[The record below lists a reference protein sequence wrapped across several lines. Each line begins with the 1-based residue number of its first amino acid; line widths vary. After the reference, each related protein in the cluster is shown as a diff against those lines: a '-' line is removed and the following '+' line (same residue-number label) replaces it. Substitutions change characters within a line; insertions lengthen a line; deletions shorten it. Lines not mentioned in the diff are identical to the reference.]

1 MKKQDLK
8 HIAIVGGGPGGLMLG
23 LLLQRQGFSF
33 TIYER
38 GYQNMHSDRGGSLD
52 IHDDSGQLPL
62 KEAGIFEN
70 FRKHARYEGEDTRIV
85 NKDGEILYDEDAEGE
100 GNRPEIDRGKL
111 CDIIMEQI
119 HPENIKY
126 GFKFEKLIQRDNGEV
141 ELVFENG
148 TTVMTNLVIGADGA
162 FSQIRS
168 YLTNAKPEYT
178 GISMIEMNSDE
189 NEHPDLL
196 KFNKNGKLI
205 GLGGDQAI
213 LGQRNGDGRIM
224 AYISFKTKYEKL
236 DEYDSSSEES
246 MQYVASYC
254 CFAPADD
261 PEVILLVM
269 ADEPDKSINY
279 YGGSVAAPYAR
290 NIMEDVLP
298 YLGFYHETSNIV
310 ESNNVT
316 VPMLQNKSI
325 EEAKSILAELGL
337 SCEVVGNGSSIIRQC
352 PATGFSIEKSGI
364 VLLYTDDATEPQ
376 YVEVPDLLGKTAVES
391 EEALREAGLNL
402 VTIGA
407 SAENS
412 GAIVQFQSEQAG
424 SSVEKGTV
432 ITLTMVLDD
441 QAGW

>member
-8 HIAIVGGGPGGLMLG
+8 HIAIVGAGPGGLMLG

-148 TTVMTNLVIGADGA
+148 TTVMTDLVIGADGA

-168 YLTNAKPEYT
+168 HLTNAKPEYT

-236 DEYDSSSEES
+236 DEYRNLSLDTLKERLLAEYSDWDSE
-246 MQYVASYC
+246 
-254 CFAPADD
+254 
-261 PEVILLVM
+261 
-269 ADEPDKSINY
+269 
-279 YGGSVAAPYAR
+279 
-290 NIMEDVLP
+290 
-298 YLGFYHETSNIV
+298 
-310 ESNNVT
+310 
-316 VPMLQNKSI
+316 LQNYIAYSYDDIKFRRIYKLPIGLTWATQPNITIIGDAAHLMSPFAG
-325 EEAKSILAELGL
+325 EGVNMALYDAYLLAESFKNFNNLT
-337 SCEVVGNGSSIIRQC
+337 EVLKVYEQQMFEITKIHAKESQDNLDIFFSENG
-352 PATGFSIEKSGI
+352 AEKM
-364 VLLYTDDATEPQ
+364 T
-376 YVEVPDLLGKTAVES
+376 
-391 EEALREAGLNL
+391 
-402 VTIGA
+402 
-407 SAENS
+407 
-412 GAIVQFQSEQAG
+412 QFFLD
-424 SSVEKGTV
+424 VEK
-432 ITLTMVLDD
+432 
-441 QAGW
+441 

>member
-148 TTVMTNLVIGADGA
+148 TTVRTNLVIGADGA

-236 DEYDSSSEES
+236 DEYRKLSLDALKER
-246 MQYVASYC
+246 
-254 CFAPADD
+254 
-261 PEVILLVM
+261 L
-269 ADEPDKSINY
+269 
-279 YGGSVAAPYAR
+279 
-290 NIMEDVLP
+290 
-298 YLGFYHETSNIV
+298 
-310 ESNNVT
+310 
-316 VPMLQNKSI
+316 
-325 EEAKSILAELGL
+325 LAEYSDWDSELKNYIAYSYDDIKFRRIYKLPIGL
-337 SCEVVGNGSSIIRQC
+337 TWATQPNITIIGDAAHLMSPFAGEGVNMALYDAYLLAESFKNFNNLTEVLKVYEQQMFETTKVHAKESQDNLEIFFSENGAKKMAQ
-352 PATGFSIEKSGI
+352 FF
-364 VLLYTDDATEPQ
+364 LD
-376 YVEVPDLLGKTAVES
+376 VEE
-391 EEALREAGLNL
+391 
-402 VTIGA
+402 
-407 SAENS
+407 
-412 GAIVQFQSEQAG
+412 
-424 SSVEKGTV
+424 
-432 ITLTMVLDD
+432 
-441 QAGW
+441 

>member
-8 HIAIVGGGPGGLMLG
+8 HIAIVGAGPGGLMLG

-62 KEAGIFEN
+62 KVAGIFEN

-141 ELVFENG
+141 KLVFENG

-236 DEYDSSSEES
+236 DEYRNLSLDTLKERLLAEYSDWDSELKN
-246 MQYVASYC
+246 YIAYSYDDIKFRRIYKLPIGLTWATQPNITIIGDAAHLMSP
-254 CFAPADD
+254 FAG
-261 PEVILLVM
+261 EGVNM
-269 ADEPDKSINY
+269 ALYDAY
-279 YGGSVAAPYAR
+279 
-290 NIMEDVLP
+290 
-298 YLGFYHETSNIV
+298 
-310 ESNNVT
+310 
-316 VPMLQNKSI
+316 
-325 EEAKSILAELGL
+325 ILAESFKNFNNLT
-337 SCEVVGNGSSIIRQC
+337 EVLKAYEQQMFEITKIHAKESQDNLEIFFSENG
-352 PATGFSIEKSGI
+352 AEKMAQFF
-364 VLLYTDDATEPQ
+364 LD
-376 YVEVPDLLGKTAVES
+376 VEE
-391 EEALREAGLNL
+391 
-402 VTIGA
+402 
-407 SAENS
+407 
-412 GAIVQFQSEQAG
+412 
-424 SSVEKGTV
+424 
-432 ITLTMVLDD
+432 
-441 QAGW
+441 

>member
-62 KEAGIFEN
+62 KESGIFEN

-236 DEYDSSSEES
+236 DEYRNLSLDALKERLLAEYSDWDSE
-246 MQYVASYC
+246 
-254 CFAPADD
+254 
-261 PEVILLVM
+261 
-269 ADEPDKSINY
+269 
-279 YGGSVAAPYAR
+279 
-290 NIMEDVLP
+290 
-298 YLGFYHETSNIV
+298 
-310 ESNNVT
+310 
-316 VPMLQNKSI
+316 LQNYIAYSYDDIKFRRIYKLPIGLTWATQPNITIIGDAAHLMSPFAG
-325 EEAKSILAELGL
+325 EGVNMALYDAYLLAESFKNFNNLT
-337 SCEVVGNGSSIIRQC
+337 EVLKVYEQQMFETTKVHAKESQDNLEIFFSENG
-352 PATGFSIEKSGI
+352 AEKMAQFF
-364 VLLYTDDATEPQ
+364 LD
-376 YVEVPDLLGKTAVES
+376 VEE
-391 EEALREAGLNL
+391 
-402 VTIGA
+402 
-407 SAENS
+407 
-412 GAIVQFQSEQAG
+412 
-424 SSVEKGTV
+424 
-432 ITLTMVLDD
+432 
-441 QAGW
+441 

>member
-62 KEAGIFEN
+62 KEAGIFED

-85 NKDGEILYDEDAEGE
+85 NKDGEILYDEDADGE

-148 TTVMTNLVIGADGA
+148 TTVMTDLVIGADGA

-189 NEHPDLL
+189 DEHPDLL

-236 DEYDSSSEES
+236 DEYRNLSLDALKERLLAEYSDWDSE
-246 MQYVASYC
+246 
-254 CFAPADD
+254 
-261 PEVILLVM
+261 
-269 ADEPDKSINY
+269 
-279 YGGSVAAPYAR
+279 
-290 NIMEDVLP
+290 
-298 YLGFYHETSNIV
+298 
-310 ESNNVT
+310 
-316 VPMLQNKSI
+316 LQNYIAYSYDDIKFRRIYKLPIGLTWATQPNITIIGDAAHLMSPFAG
-325 EEAKSILAELGL
+325 EGVNMALYDAYILAESFKNFNNLT
-337 SCEVVGNGSSIIRQC
+337 EVLKAYEQQMLEITKVHAKESQDNLEIFFSENG
-352 PATGFSIEKSGI
+352 AEKM
-364 VLLYTDDATEPQ
+364 A
-376 YVEVPDLLGKTAVES
+376 
-391 EEALREAGLNL
+391 
-402 VTIGA
+402 
-407 SAENS
+407 
-412 GAIVQFQSEQAG
+412 QFFLD
-424 SSVEKGTV
+424 VEK
-432 ITLTMVLDD
+432 
-441 QAGW
+441 

>member
-141 ELVFENG
+141 ELVFENS

-236 DEYDSSSEES
+236 DEYRNLSLDALKERLLAEYSDWDSE
-246 MQYVASYC
+246 
-254 CFAPADD
+254 
-261 PEVILLVM
+261 
-269 ADEPDKSINY
+269 
-279 YGGSVAAPYAR
+279 
-290 NIMEDVLP
+290 
-298 YLGFYHETSNIV
+298 
-310 ESNNVT
+310 
-316 VPMLQNKSI
+316 LQNYIAYSYDDIKFRRIYKLPIGLTWATQPNITIIGDAAHLMSPFAG
-325 EEAKSILAELGL
+325 EGVNMALYDAYILAESFKNFNNLT
-337 SCEVVGNGSSIIRQC
+337 EVLKVYEQQMFETTKVHAKESQDNLEIFFSENGAKKMAQ
-352 PATGFSIEKSGI
+352 FF
-364 VLLYTDDATEPQ
+364 LD
-376 YVEVPDLLGKTAVES
+376 VEE
-391 EEALREAGLNL
+391 
-402 VTIGA
+402 
-407 SAENS
+407 
-412 GAIVQFQSEQAG
+412 
-424 SSVEKGTV
+424 
-432 ITLTMVLDD
+432 
-441 QAGW
+441 

>member
-141 ELVFENG
+141 ELVFENS

-236 DEYDSSSEES
+236 DEYRKLSLDALKERLLAEYSDWDSE
-246 MQYVASYC
+246 
-254 CFAPADD
+254 
-261 PEVILLVM
+261 
-269 ADEPDKSINY
+269 
-279 YGGSVAAPYAR
+279 
-290 NIMEDVLP
+290 
-298 YLGFYHETSNIV
+298 
-310 ESNNVT
+310 
-316 VPMLQNKSI
+316 LQNYIAYSYDDIKFRRIYKLPIGLTWATQPNITIIGDAAHLMSPFAG
-325 EEAKSILAELGL
+325 EGVNMALYDAYILAESFKNFNNLT
-337 SCEVVGNGSSIIRQC
+337 EVLKVYEQQMFETTKVHAKESQDNLEIFFSENGAKKMAQ
-352 PATGFSIEKSGI
+352 FF
-364 VLLYTDDATEPQ
+364 LD
-376 YVEVPDLLGKTAVES
+376 VEE
-391 EEALREAGLNL
+391 
-402 VTIGA
+402 
-407 SAENS
+407 
-412 GAIVQFQSEQAG
+412 
-424 SSVEKGTV
+424 
-432 ITLTMVLDD
+432 
-441 QAGW
+441 

>member
-8 HIAIVGGGPGGLMLG
+8 HIAIVGAGPGGLMLG

-148 TTVMTNLVIGADGA
+148 TTVRTNLVIGADGA

-236 DEYDSSSEES
+236 DEY
-246 MQYVASYC
+246 
-254 CFAPADD
+254 
-261 PEVILLVM
+261 
-269 ADEPDKSINY
+269 
-279 YGGSVAAPYAR
+279 R
-290 NIMEDVLP
+290 NLSLDALKERL
-298 YLGFYHETSNIV
+298 
-310 ESNNVT
+310 
-316 VPMLQNKSI
+316 
-325 EEAKSILAELGL
+325 LAEYSDWDSELKNYIAYSYDDIKFRRIYKLPIGL
-337 SCEVVGNGSSIIRQC
+337 TWATQPNITIIGDAAHLMSPFAGEGVNMALYDAYLLAESFKNFNNLTEVLKVYEQQMFETTKVHAKESQDNLEIFFSENG
-352 PATGFSIEKSGI
+352 AEKMAQFF
-364 VLLYTDDATEPQ
+364 LD
-376 YVEVPDLLGKTAVES
+376 VEE
-391 EEALREAGLNL
+391 
-402 VTIGA
+402 
-407 SAENS
+407 
-412 GAIVQFQSEQAG
+412 
-424 SSVEKGTV
+424 
-432 ITLTMVLDD
+432 
-441 QAGW
+441 

>member
-8 HIAIVGGGPGGLMLG
+8 HIAIVGAGPGGLMLG

-62 KEAGIFEN
+62 KVAGIFEN

-141 ELVFENG
+141 KLVFENG

-236 DEYDSSSEES
+236 DEYRKLSLDALKER
-246 MQYVASYC
+246 
-254 CFAPADD
+254 
-261 PEVILLVM
+261 L
-269 ADEPDKSINY
+269 
-279 YGGSVAAPYAR
+279 
-290 NIMEDVLP
+290 
-298 YLGFYHETSNIV
+298 
-310 ESNNVT
+310 
-316 VPMLQNKSI
+316 
-325 EEAKSILAELGL
+325 LAEYSDWDSELKNYIAYSYDDIKFRRIYKLPIGL
-337 SCEVVGNGSSIIRQC
+337 TWATQPNITIIGDAAHLMSPFAGEGVNMALYDAYLLAESFKNFNNLTEVLKVYEQQMFETTKVHAKESQDNLEIFFSENGAKKMAQ
-352 PATGFSIEKSGI
+352 FF
-364 VLLYTDDATEPQ
+364 LD
-376 YVEVPDLLGKTAVES
+376 VEE
-391 EEALREAGLNL
+391 
-402 VTIGA
+402 
-407 SAENS
+407 
-412 GAIVQFQSEQAG
+412 
-424 SSVEKGTV
+424 
-432 ITLTMVLDD
+432 
-441 QAGW
+441 

>member
-205 GLGGDQAI
+205 GLGDDQAI

-236 DEYDSSSEES
+236 DEYRKLSLDALKERLLAEYSDWDSE
-246 MQYVASYC
+246 
-254 CFAPADD
+254 
-261 PEVILLVM
+261 
-269 ADEPDKSINY
+269 
-279 YGGSVAAPYAR
+279 
-290 NIMEDVLP
+290 
-298 YLGFYHETSNIV
+298 
-310 ESNNVT
+310 
-316 VPMLQNKSI
+316 LQNYIAYSYDDIKFRRIYKLPIGLTWATQPNITIIGDAAHLMSPFAG
-325 EEAKSILAELGL
+325 EGVNMALYDAYILAESFKNFNNLT
-337 SCEVVGNGSSIIRQC
+337 EVLKVYEQQMFETTKVHAKESQDNLEIFFSENGAKKMAQ
-352 PATGFSIEKSGI
+352 FF
-364 VLLYTDDATEPQ
+364 LD
-376 YVEVPDLLGKTAVES
+376 VEE
-391 EEALREAGLNL
+391 
-402 VTIGA
+402 
-407 SAENS
+407 
-412 GAIVQFQSEQAG
+412 
-424 SSVEKGTV
+424 
-432 ITLTMVLDD
+432 
-441 QAGW
+441 

>member
-141 ELVFENG
+141 ELVFENS

-236 DEYDSSSEES
+236 DEYRKLSLDALKERLLAEYSDWDSE
-246 MQYVASYC
+246 
-254 CFAPADD
+254 
-261 PEVILLVM
+261 
-269 ADEPDKSINY
+269 
-279 YGGSVAAPYAR
+279 
-290 NIMEDVLP
+290 
-298 YLGFYHETSNIV
+298 
-310 ESNNVT
+310 
-316 VPMLQNKSI
+316 LQNYIAYSYDDIKFRRIYKLPIGLTWATQPNITIIGDAAHLMSPFAG
-325 EEAKSILAELGL
+325 EGVNMALYDAYLLAESFKNFNNLT
-337 SCEVVGNGSSIIRQC
+337 EVLKVYEQQMFETTKVHAKESQDNLEIFFSENGAKKMAQ
-352 PATGFSIEKSGI
+352 FF
-364 VLLYTDDATEPQ
+364 LD
-376 YVEVPDLLGKTAVES
+376 VEE
-391 EEALREAGLNL
+391 
-402 VTIGA
+402 
-407 SAENS
+407 
-412 GAIVQFQSEQAG
+412 
-424 SSVEKGTV
+424 
-432 ITLTMVLDD
+432 
-441 QAGW
+441 

>member
-8 HIAIVGGGPGGLMLG
+8 HIAIVGAGPGGLMLG

-62 KEAGIFEN
+62 KVAGIFEN

-162 FSQIRS
+162 FSQTRS

-178 GISMIEMNSDE
+178 DISMIEMNSDE

-213 LGQRNGDGRIM
+213 LGQRNGNGRIM

-236 DEYDSSSEES
+236 DEYRNLSLDALKERLLAEYSDWDSE
-246 MQYVASYC
+246 
-254 CFAPADD
+254 
-261 PEVILLVM
+261 
-269 ADEPDKSINY
+269 
-279 YGGSVAAPYAR
+279 
-290 NIMEDVLP
+290 
-298 YLGFYHETSNIV
+298 
-310 ESNNVT
+310 
-316 VPMLQNKSI
+316 LQNYIAYSYDDIKFRRIYKLPIGLTWATQPNITIIGDAAHLMSPFAG
-325 EEAKSILAELGL
+325 EGVNMALYDAYLLAESFKNFNNLT
-337 SCEVVGNGSSIIRQC
+337 EVLKVYEQQMFETTKVHAKESQDNLEIFFSENG
-352 PATGFSIEKSGI
+352 AEKMAQFF
-364 VLLYTDDATEPQ
+364 LD
-376 YVEVPDLLGKTAVES
+376 VEE
-391 EEALREAGLNL
+391 
-402 VTIGA
+402 
-407 SAENS
+407 
-412 GAIVQFQSEQAG
+412 
-424 SSVEKGTV
+424 
-432 ITLTMVLDD
+432 
-441 QAGW
+441 

>member
-23 LLLQRQGFSF
+23 LLLQRQDFSF

-236 DEYDSSSEES
+236 DEYRKLSLDALKERLLAEYSDWDSE
-246 MQYVASYC
+246 
-254 CFAPADD
+254 
-261 PEVILLVM
+261 
-269 ADEPDKSINY
+269 
-279 YGGSVAAPYAR
+279 
-290 NIMEDVLP
+290 
-298 YLGFYHETSNIV
+298 
-310 ESNNVT
+310 
-316 VPMLQNKSI
+316 LQNYIAYSYDDIKFRRIYKLPIGLTWATQPNITIIGDAAHLMSPFAG
-325 EEAKSILAELGL
+325 EGVNMALYDAYLLAESFKNFNNLT
-337 SCEVVGNGSSIIRQC
+337 EVLKVYEQQMFETTKVHAKESQDNLEIFFSENGAKKMAQ
-352 PATGFSIEKSGI
+352 FF
-364 VLLYTDDATEPQ
+364 LD
-376 YVEVPDLLGKTAVES
+376 VEE
-391 EEALREAGLNL
+391 
-402 VTIGA
+402 
-407 SAENS
+407 
-412 GAIVQFQSEQAG
+412 
-424 SSVEKGTV
+424 
-432 ITLTMVLDD
+432 
-441 QAGW
+441 

>member
-8 HIAIVGGGPGGLMLG
+8 HIAIVGGGPDGLMLG

-62 KEAGIFEN
+62 KEAGIFET

-85 NKDGEILYDEDAEGE
+85 SKDGEILYDEDAEGE

-126 GFKFEKLIQRDNGEV
+126 GFKFEKLTQRDNGEV

-148 TTVMTNLVIGADGA
+148 TTVMTDLVIGADGA

-236 DEYDSSSEES
+236 DEYRNLSLDVLKER
-246 MQYVASYC
+246 
-254 CFAPADD
+254 
-261 PEVILLVM
+261 LLVEYSDWDSELKNYIAYSYDDIKFRRIYKLPIGLTWETQPNITIIGDAAHLMSPFAGEGVNM
-269 ADEPDKSINY
+269 ALYD
-279 YGGSVAAPYAR
+279 A
-290 NIMEDVLP
+290 
-298 YLGFYHETSNIV
+298 YL
-310 ESNNVT
+310 
-316 VPMLQNKSI
+316 L
-325 EEAKSILAELGL
+325 AKSFKNFNNLTKVLKAYEQKMFETTKVHAKESQDNLEIFFSENGAEKMAQFFLG
-337 SCEVVGNGSSIIRQC
+337 
-352 PATGFSIEKSGI
+352 
-364 VLLYTDDATEPQ
+364 
-376 YVEVPDLLGKTAVES
+376 
-391 EEALREAGLNL
+391 
-402 VTIGA
+402 
-407 SAENS
+407 
-412 GAIVQFQSEQAG
+412 
-424 SSVEKGTV
+424 VEK
-432 ITLTMVLDD
+432 
-441 QAGW
+441 

>member
-205 GLGGDQAI
+205 GLGDDQAI

-236 DEYDSSSEES
+236 DEYRKLSLDALKERLLAEYSDWDSE
-246 MQYVASYC
+246 
-254 CFAPADD
+254 
-261 PEVILLVM
+261 
-269 ADEPDKSINY
+269 
-279 YGGSVAAPYAR
+279 
-290 NIMEDVLP
+290 
-298 YLGFYHETSNIV
+298 
-310 ESNNVT
+310 
-316 VPMLQNKSI
+316 LQNYIAYSYDDIKFRRIYKLPIGLTWATQPNITIIGDAAHLMSPFAG
-325 EEAKSILAELGL
+325 EGVNMALYDAYILAESFKNFNNLT
-337 SCEVVGNGSSIIRQC
+337 EVLKVYEQQMFETTKVHAKESQDNLEIFFSENG
-352 PATGFSIEKSGI
+352 AEKMAQFF
-364 VLLYTDDATEPQ
+364 LD
-376 YVEVPDLLGKTAVES
+376 VEE
-391 EEALREAGLNL
+391 
-402 VTIGA
+402 
-407 SAENS
+407 
-412 GAIVQFQSEQAG
+412 
-424 SSVEKGTV
+424 
-432 ITLTMVLDD
+432 
-441 QAGW
+441 

>member
-38 GYQNMHSDRGGSLD
+38 GYQNMHSDGGGSLD

-168 YLTNAKPEYT
+168 HLTNAKPEYT

-236 DEYDSSSEES
+236 DEYRNLSLDTLKERLLAEYSDWDSELKN
-246 MQYVASYC
+246 YIAYSYDDIKFRRIYKLPIGLTWATQPNITIIGDAAHLMSP
-254 CFAPADD
+254 FAGEGVNMALYDD
-261 PEVILLVM
+261 
-269 ADEPDKSINY
+269 Y
-279 YGGSVAAPYAR
+279 
-290 NIMEDVLP
+290 
-298 YLGFYHETSNIV
+298 
-310 ESNNVT
+310 
-316 VPMLQNKSI
+316 
-325 EEAKSILAELGL
+325 ILAESFKNFNNLT
-337 SCEVVGNGSSIIRQC
+337 EVLKVYEQQMFETTKVHAKESQDNLEIFFSENG
-352 PATGFSIEKSGI
+352 AEKM
-364 VLLYTDDATEPQ
+364 A
-376 YVEVPDLLGKTAVES
+376 
-391 EEALREAGLNL
+391 
-402 VTIGA
+402 
-407 SAENS
+407 
-412 GAIVQFQSEQAG
+412 QFFLD
-424 SSVEKGTV
+424 VEK
-432 ITLTMVLDD
+432 
-441 QAGW
+441 

>member
-126 GFKFEKLIQRDNGEV
+126 GFKFEKLILRDNGEV

-196 KFNKNGKLI
+196 KFNKNCKLI
-205 GLGGDQAI
+205 GLGDDQAI

-236 DEYDSSSEES
+236 DEYRKLSLDALKERLLAEYSDWDSE
-246 MQYVASYC
+246 
-254 CFAPADD
+254 
-261 PEVILLVM
+261 
-269 ADEPDKSINY
+269 
-279 YGGSVAAPYAR
+279 
-290 NIMEDVLP
+290 
-298 YLGFYHETSNIV
+298 
-310 ESNNVT
+310 
-316 VPMLQNKSI
+316 LQNYIAYSYDDIKFRRIYKLPIGLTWATQPNITIIGDAAHLMSPFAG
-325 EEAKSILAELGL
+325 EGVNMALYDAYILAESFKNFNNLT
-337 SCEVVGNGSSIIRQC
+337 EVLKVYEQQMFETTKVHAKESQDNLEIFFSENGAKKMAQ
-352 PATGFSIEKSGI
+352 FF
-364 VLLYTDDATEPQ
+364 LD
-376 YVEVPDLLGKTAVES
+376 VEE
-391 EEALREAGLNL
+391 
-402 VTIGA
+402 
-407 SAENS
+407 
-412 GAIVQFQSEQAG
+412 
-424 SSVEKGTV
+424 
-432 ITLTMVLDD
+432 
-441 QAGW
+441 

>member
-8 HIAIVGGGPGGLMLG
+8 HIAIVGAGPGGLMLG

-148 TTVMTNLVIGADGA
+148 TTVMTDLVIGADGA

-168 YLTNAKPEYT
+168 HLTNAKPEYT

-236 DEYDSSSEES
+236 DEY
-246 MQYVASYC
+246 
-254 CFAPADD
+254 
-261 PEVILLVM
+261 
-269 ADEPDKSINY
+269 
-279 YGGSVAAPYAR
+279 R
-290 NIMEDVLP
+290 NLSLDALKERL
-298 YLGFYHETSNIV
+298 
-310 ESNNVT
+310 
-316 VPMLQNKSI
+316 
-325 EEAKSILAELGL
+325 LAEYSDWDSELKNYIAYSYDDIKFRRIYKLPIGL
-337 SCEVVGNGSSIIRQC
+337 TWATQPNITIIGDAAHLMSPFAGEGVNMALYDAYLLAESFKNFNNLTEVLKVYEQQMFEITKIHAKESQDNLEIFFSENG
-352 PATGFSIEKSGI
+352 
-364 VLLYTDDATEPQ
+364 
-376 YVEVPDLLGKTAVES
+376 
-391 EEALREAGLNL
+391 
-402 VTIGA
+402 
-407 SAENS
+407 
-412 GAIVQFQSEQAG
+412 
-424 SSVEKGTV
+424 VEKMTQFF
-432 ITLTMVLDD
+432 LDVEK
-441 QAGW
+441 

>member
-62 KEAGIFEN
+62 KESGIFEN

-236 DEYDSSSEES
+236 DEYRKLSLDALKER
-246 MQYVASYC
+246 
-254 CFAPADD
+254 
-261 PEVILLVM
+261 L
-269 ADEPDKSINY
+269 
-279 YGGSVAAPYAR
+279 
-290 NIMEDVLP
+290 
-298 YLGFYHETSNIV
+298 
-310 ESNNVT
+310 
-316 VPMLQNKSI
+316 
-325 EEAKSILAELGL
+325 LAEYSDWDSELKNYIAYSYDDIKFRRIYKLPIGL
-337 SCEVVGNGSSIIRQC
+337 TWATQPNITIIGDAAHLMSPFAGEGVNMALYDAYLLAESFKNFNNLTKVLKVYEQQMFETTKVHAKESQDNLEIFFSENG
-352 PATGFSIEKSGI
+352 AEKMAQFF
-364 VLLYTDDATEPQ
+364 LD
-376 YVEVPDLLGKTAVES
+376 VEE
-391 EEALREAGLNL
+391 
-402 VTIGA
+402 
-407 SAENS
+407 
-412 GAIVQFQSEQAG
+412 
-424 SSVEKGTV
+424 
-432 ITLTMVLDD
+432 
-441 QAGW
+441 

>member
-205 GLGGDQAI
+205 GLGDDQAI

-236 DEYDSSSEES
+236 DEYRNLSLDALKERLLAEYSDWDSE
-246 MQYVASYC
+246 
-254 CFAPADD
+254 
-261 PEVILLVM
+261 
-269 ADEPDKSINY
+269 
-279 YGGSVAAPYAR
+279 
-290 NIMEDVLP
+290 
-298 YLGFYHETSNIV
+298 
-310 ESNNVT
+310 
-316 VPMLQNKSI
+316 LQNYIAYSYDDIKFRRIYKLPIGLTWTTQPNITIIGDAAHLMSPFAG
-325 EEAKSILAELGL
+325 EGVNMALYDAYLLAESFKNFNNLT
-337 SCEVVGNGSSIIRQC
+337 EVLKVYEQQMFETTKVHAKESQDNLEIFFSENG
-352 PATGFSIEKSGI
+352 AEKMAQFF
-364 VLLYTDDATEPQ
+364 LD
-376 YVEVPDLLGKTAVES
+376 VEE
-391 EEALREAGLNL
+391 
-402 VTIGA
+402 
-407 SAENS
+407 
-412 GAIVQFQSEQAG
+412 
-424 SSVEKGTV
+424 
-432 ITLTMVLDD
+432 
-441 QAGW
+441 

>member
-8 HIAIVGGGPGGLMLG
+8 HIAIVGAGPGGLMLG

-62 KEAGIFEN
+62 KVAGIFEN

-178 GISMIEMNSDE
+178 DISMIEMNSDE

-236 DEYDSSSEES
+236 DEYRNLSLDALKERLLAEYSDWDSE
-246 MQYVASYC
+246 
-254 CFAPADD
+254 
-261 PEVILLVM
+261 
-269 ADEPDKSINY
+269 
-279 YGGSVAAPYAR
+279 
-290 NIMEDVLP
+290 
-298 YLGFYHETSNIV
+298 
-310 ESNNVT
+310 
-316 VPMLQNKSI
+316 LQNYIAYSYDDIKFRRIYKLPIGLTWATQPNITIIGDAAHLMSPFAG
-325 EEAKSILAELGL
+325 EGVNMALYDAYLLAESFKNFNNLT
-337 SCEVVGNGSSIIRQC
+337 EVLKVYEQQMFETTKVHAKESQDNLEIFFSENG
-352 PATGFSIEKSGI
+352 AEKMAQFF
-364 VLLYTDDATEPQ
+364 LD
-376 YVEVPDLLGKTAVES
+376 VEE
-391 EEALREAGLNL
+391 
-402 VTIGA
+402 
-407 SAENS
+407 
-412 GAIVQFQSEQAG
+412 
-424 SSVEKGTV
+424 
-432 ITLTMVLDD
+432 
-441 QAGW
+441 

>member
-8 HIAIVGGGPGGLMLG
+8 HIAIVGAGPGGLMLG

-236 DEYDSSSEES
+236 DEYRKLSLDALKERLLAEYSDWDSE
-246 MQYVASYC
+246 
-254 CFAPADD
+254 
-261 PEVILLVM
+261 
-269 ADEPDKSINY
+269 
-279 YGGSVAAPYAR
+279 
-290 NIMEDVLP
+290 
-298 YLGFYHETSNIV
+298 
-310 ESNNVT
+310 
-316 VPMLQNKSI
+316 LQNYIAYSYDDIKFRRIYKLPIGLTWATQPNITIIGDAAHLMSPFAG
-325 EEAKSILAELGL
+325 EGVNMALYDAYLLAESFKNFNNLT
-337 SCEVVGNGSSIIRQC
+337 EVLKVYEQQMFETTKVHAKESQDNLEIFFSENG
-352 PATGFSIEKSGI
+352 AEKMAQFF
-364 VLLYTDDATEPQ
+364 LD
-376 YVEVPDLLGKTAVES
+376 VEE
-391 EEALREAGLNL
+391 
-402 VTIGA
+402 
-407 SAENS
+407 
-412 GAIVQFQSEQAG
+412 
-424 SSVEKGTV
+424 
-432 ITLTMVLDD
+432 
-441 QAGW
+441 

>member
-148 TTVMTNLVIGADGA
+148 TTVMTDLVIGADGA

-236 DEYDSSSEES
+236 DEYRNLSLDALKERLLAEYSDWDSE
-246 MQYVASYC
+246 
-254 CFAPADD
+254 
-261 PEVILLVM
+261 
-269 ADEPDKSINY
+269 
-279 YGGSVAAPYAR
+279 
-290 NIMEDVLP
+290 
-298 YLGFYHETSNIV
+298 
-310 ESNNVT
+310 
-316 VPMLQNKSI
+316 LQNYIAYSYDDIKFRRIYKLPIGLTWATQPNITIIGDAAHLMSPFAG
-325 EEAKSILAELGL
+325 EGVNMALYDAYLLAESFKNFNNLT
-337 SCEVVGNGSSIIRQC
+337 EVLKVYEQQMFEITKIHAKESQDNLEIFFSENG
-352 PATGFSIEKSGI
+352 AEKM
-364 VLLYTDDATEPQ
+364 T
-376 YVEVPDLLGKTAVES
+376 
-391 EEALREAGLNL
+391 
-402 VTIGA
+402 
-407 SAENS
+407 
-412 GAIVQFQSEQAG
+412 QFFLD
-424 SSVEKGTV
+424 VEK
-432 ITLTMVLDD
+432 
-441 QAGW
+441 

>member
-148 TTVMTNLVIGADGA
+148 TTVMTDLVIGADGA

-168 YLTNAKPEYT
+168 HLTNAKPEYT

-236 DEYDSSSEES
+236 DEYRNLSLDALKERLLAEYSDWDSE
-246 MQYVASYC
+246 
-254 CFAPADD
+254 
-261 PEVILLVM
+261 
-269 ADEPDKSINY
+269 
-279 YGGSVAAPYAR
+279 
-290 NIMEDVLP
+290 
-298 YLGFYHETSNIV
+298 
-310 ESNNVT
+310 
-316 VPMLQNKSI
+316 LQNYIAYSYDDIKFRRIYKLPIGLTWATQPNITIIGDAAHLMSPFAG
-325 EEAKSILAELGL
+325 EGVNMALYDAYLLAESFKNFNNLT
-337 SCEVVGNGSSIIRQC
+337 EVLKVYEQQMFETTKVHAKESQDNLEIFFSENG
-352 PATGFSIEKSGI
+352 AEKMAQFF
-364 VLLYTDDATEPQ
+364 LD
-376 YVEVPDLLGKTAVES
+376 VEE
-391 EEALREAGLNL
+391 
-402 VTIGA
+402 
-407 SAENS
+407 
-412 GAIVQFQSEQAG
+412 
-424 SSVEKGTV
+424 
-432 ITLTMVLDD
+432 
-441 QAGW
+441 

>member
-205 GLGGDQAI
+205 GLGDDQAI

-236 DEYDSSSEES
+236 DEYRKLSLDALKERLLAEYSDWDSE
-246 MQYVASYC
+246 
-254 CFAPADD
+254 
-261 PEVILLVM
+261 
-269 ADEPDKSINY
+269 
-279 YGGSVAAPYAR
+279 
-290 NIMEDVLP
+290 
-298 YLGFYHETSNIV
+298 
-310 ESNNVT
+310 
-316 VPMLQNKSI
+316 LQNYIAYSYDDIKFRRIYKLPIGLTWATQPNITIIGDAAHLMSPFAG
-325 EEAKSILAELGL
+325 EGVNMALYDDYILAESFKNFNNLT
-337 SCEVVGNGSSIIRQC
+337 EVLKVYEQQMFETTKVHAKESQDNLEIFFSENGAKKMAQ
-352 PATGFSIEKSGI
+352 FF
-364 VLLYTDDATEPQ
+364 LD
-376 YVEVPDLLGKTAVES
+376 VEE
-391 EEALREAGLNL
+391 
-402 VTIGA
+402 
-407 SAENS
+407 
-412 GAIVQFQSEQAG
+412 
-424 SSVEKGTV
+424 
-432 ITLTMVLDD
+432 
-441 QAGW
+441 

>member
-8 HIAIVGGGPGGLMLG
+8 HIAIVGAGPGGLMLG

-62 KEAGIFEN
+62 KVAGIFEN

-148 TTVMTNLVIGADGA
+148 TTVMTDLVIGADGA

-168 YLTNAKPEYT
+168 HLTNAKPEYT

-236 DEYDSSSEES
+236 DEYRKLSLDALKERLLAEYSDWDSE
-246 MQYVASYC
+246 
-254 CFAPADD
+254 
-261 PEVILLVM
+261 
-269 ADEPDKSINY
+269 
-279 YGGSVAAPYAR
+279 
-290 NIMEDVLP
+290 
-298 YLGFYHETSNIV
+298 
-310 ESNNVT
+310 
-316 VPMLQNKSI
+316 LQNYIAYSYDDIKFRRIYKLPIGLTWATQPNITIIGDAAHLMSPFAG
-325 EEAKSILAELGL
+325 EGVNMALYDAYLLAESFKNFNNLT
-337 SCEVVGNGSSIIRQC
+337 EVLKVYEQQMFETTKVHAKESQDNLEIFFSENGAKKMAQ
-352 PATGFSIEKSGI
+352 FF
-364 VLLYTDDATEPQ
+364 LD
-376 YVEVPDLLGKTAVES
+376 VEE
-391 EEALREAGLNL
+391 
-402 VTIGA
+402 
-407 SAENS
+407 
-412 GAIVQFQSEQAG
+412 
-424 SSVEKGTV
+424 
-432 ITLTMVLDD
+432 
-441 QAGW
+441 

>member
-236 DEYDSSSEES
+236 DEYRNLSLDTLKERLLAEYSDWDSELKN
-246 MQYVASYC
+246 YIAYSYDDIKFRRIYKLPIGLTWATQPNITIIGDAAHLMSP
-254 CFAPADD
+254 FAG
-261 PEVILLVM
+261 EGVNM
-269 ADEPDKSINY
+269 ALYDAY
-279 YGGSVAAPYAR
+279 
-290 NIMEDVLP
+290 
-298 YLGFYHETSNIV
+298 
-310 ESNNVT
+310 
-316 VPMLQNKSI
+316 
-325 EEAKSILAELGL
+325 ILAESFKNFNNLT
-337 SCEVVGNGSSIIRQC
+337 EVLKVYEQQMFEITKIHAKESQDNLEIFFSENG
-352 PATGFSIEKSGI
+352 AEKMAQFF
-364 VLLYTDDATEPQ
+364 LD
-376 YVEVPDLLGKTAVES
+376 VEE
-391 EEALREAGLNL
+391 
-402 VTIGA
+402 
-407 SAENS
+407 
-412 GAIVQFQSEQAG
+412 
-424 SSVEKGTV
+424 
-432 ITLTMVLDD
+432 
-441 QAGW
+441 

>member
-8 HIAIVGGGPGGLMLG
+8 HIAIVGAGPGGLMLG

-62 KEAGIFEN
+62 KVAGIFEN

-119 HPENIKY
+119 HLENIKY

-236 DEYDSSSEES
+236 DEY
-246 MQYVASYC
+246 
-254 CFAPADD
+254 
-261 PEVILLVM
+261 
-269 ADEPDKSINY
+269 
-279 YGGSVAAPYAR
+279 R
-290 NIMEDVLP
+290 NLSLDALKERL
-298 YLGFYHETSNIV
+298 
-310 ESNNVT
+310 
-316 VPMLQNKSI
+316 
-325 EEAKSILAELGL
+325 LAEYSDWDSELKNYIAYSYDDIKFRRIYKLPIGL
-337 SCEVVGNGSSIIRQC
+337 TWATQPNITIIGDAAHLMSPFAGEGVNMALYDAYLLAESFKNFNNLTEVLKVYEQQMFETTKVHAKESQDNLEIFFSENG
-352 PATGFSIEKSGI
+352 AEKM
-364 VLLYTDDATEPQ
+364 A
-376 YVEVPDLLGKTAVES
+376 
-391 EEALREAGLNL
+391 
-402 VTIGA
+402 
-407 SAENS
+407 
-412 GAIVQFQSEQAG
+412 QFFLD
-424 SSVEKGTV
+424 VEK
-432 ITLTMVLDD
+432 
-441 QAGW
+441 

>member
-1 MKKQDLK
+1 MFNCNGTFDVSGVPIRCSNRSGHGSQNYTLALTNSCNPAFMQIGLRLGPERFLQYFEGFGLSGRTGIDL
-8 HIAIVGGGPGGLMLG
+8 PGESNSIYVDADMSNVDLASS
-23 LLLQRQGFSF
+23 SF
-33 TIYER
+33 
-38 GYQNMHSDRGGSLD
+38 
-52 IHDDSGQLPL
+52 GQ
-62 KEAGIFEN
+62 
-70 FRKHARYEGEDTRIV
+70 V
-85 NKDGEILYDEDAEGE
+85 NKITPIQMITAYAAAINGGYLVTPHIMDKIEDED
-100 GNRPEIDRGKL
+100 GNLVRESKT
-111 CDIIMEQI
+111 
-119 HPENIKY
+119 NIKRQVVSAETSETMRQQLESVVAN
-126 GFKFEKLIQRDNGEV
+126 KHE
-141 ELVFENG
+141 
-148 TTVMTNLVIGADGA
+148 
-162 FSQIRS
+162 
-168 YLTNAKPEYT
+168 TNAY
-178 GISMIEMNSDE
+178 IEGYRIG
-189 NEHPDLL
+189 
-196 KFNKNGKLI
+196 GKS
-205 GLGGDQAI
+205 GT
-213 LGQRNGDGRIM
+213 
-224 AYISFKTKYEKL
+224 SEKL
-236 DEYDSSSEES
+236 DEYNGANEES

-269 ADEPDKSINY
+269 ADEPDTSINY

-298 YLGFYHETSNIV
+298 YLGFYHETSNTV

-316 VPMLQNKSI
+316 VPMLQDKSI
-325 EEAKSILAELGL
+325 EEAKSMLAELGL

>member
-62 KEAGIFEN
+62 KVAGIFEN

-148 TTVMTNLVIGADGA
+148 TTVMTDLVIGADGA

-168 YLTNAKPEYT
+168 HLTNAKPEYT

-236 DEYDSSSEES
+236 DEY
-246 MQYVASYC
+246 
-254 CFAPADD
+254 
-261 PEVILLVM
+261 
-269 ADEPDKSINY
+269 
-279 YGGSVAAPYAR
+279 R
-290 NIMEDVLP
+290 NLSLDTLKERL
-298 YLGFYHETSNIV
+298 
-310 ESNNVT
+310 
-316 VPMLQNKSI
+316 
-325 EEAKSILAELGL
+325 LAEYSDWDSELKNYIAYSYDDIKFRRIYKLPIGL
-337 SCEVVGNGSSIIRQC
+337 TWATQPNITIIGDAAHLMSPFAGEGVNMALYDAYLLAESFKNFNNLTEVLKVYEQQMFEITKIHAKESQDNLDIFFSENG
-352 PATGFSIEKSGI
+352 AEKM
-364 VLLYTDDATEPQ
+364 T
-376 YVEVPDLLGKTAVES
+376 
-391 EEALREAGLNL
+391 
-402 VTIGA
+402 
-407 SAENS
+407 
-412 GAIVQFQSEQAG
+412 QFFLD
-424 SSVEKGTV
+424 VEK
-432 ITLTMVLDD
+432 
-441 QAGW
+441 

>member
-62 KEAGIFEN
+62 KVAGIFEN

-205 GLGGDQAI
+205 GLGDDQAI

-236 DEYDSSSEES
+236 DEYRNLSLDALKERLLAEYSDWDSE
-246 MQYVASYC
+246 
-254 CFAPADD
+254 
-261 PEVILLVM
+261 
-269 ADEPDKSINY
+269 
-279 YGGSVAAPYAR
+279 
-290 NIMEDVLP
+290 
-298 YLGFYHETSNIV
+298 
-310 ESNNVT
+310 
-316 VPMLQNKSI
+316 LQNYIAYSYDDIKFRRIYKLPIGLTWATQPNITIIGDAAHLMSPFAG
-325 EEAKSILAELGL
+325 EGVNMALYDAYLLAESFKNFNNLT
-337 SCEVVGNGSSIIRQC
+337 EVLKVYEQQMFETTKVHAKESQDNLEIFFSENGAKKMAQ
-352 PATGFSIEKSGI
+352 FF
-364 VLLYTDDATEPQ
+364 LD
-376 YVEVPDLLGKTAVES
+376 VEE
-391 EEALREAGLNL
+391 
-402 VTIGA
+402 
-407 SAENS
+407 
-412 GAIVQFQSEQAG
+412 
-424 SSVEKGTV
+424 
-432 ITLTMVLDD
+432 
-441 QAGW
+441 

>member
-168 YLTNAKPEYT
+168 HLTNAKPEYT

-236 DEYDSSSEES
+236 DEYRNLSLDTLKERLLAEYSDWDSE
-246 MQYVASYC
+246 
-254 CFAPADD
+254 
-261 PEVILLVM
+261 
-269 ADEPDKSINY
+269 
-279 YGGSVAAPYAR
+279 
-290 NIMEDVLP
+290 
-298 YLGFYHETSNIV
+298 
-310 ESNNVT
+310 
-316 VPMLQNKSI
+316 LQNYIAYSYDDIKFRRIYKLPIGLTWATQPNITIIGDAAHLMSPFAG
-325 EEAKSILAELGL
+325 EGVNMALYDAYLLAESFKNFNNLT
-337 SCEVVGNGSSIIRQC
+337 EVLKVYEQQMFETTKVHAKESQDNLEIFFSENG
-352 PATGFSIEKSGI
+352 AEKM
-364 VLLYTDDATEPQ
+364 T
-376 YVEVPDLLGKTAVES
+376 
-391 EEALREAGLNL
+391 
-402 VTIGA
+402 
-407 SAENS
+407 
-412 GAIVQFQSEQAG
+412 QFFLD
-424 SSVEKGTV
+424 VEK
-432 ITLTMVLDD
+432 
-441 QAGW
+441 

>member
-62 KEAGIFEN
+62 KEAGIFET

-85 NKDGEILYDEDAEGE
+85 SKDGEILYDEDAEGE

-236 DEYDSSSEES
+236 DEYRKLSLDALKER
-246 MQYVASYC
+246 
-254 CFAPADD
+254 
-261 PEVILLVM
+261 L
-269 ADEPDKSINY
+269 
-279 YGGSVAAPYAR
+279 
-290 NIMEDVLP
+290 
-298 YLGFYHETSNIV
+298 
-310 ESNNVT
+310 
-316 VPMLQNKSI
+316 
-325 EEAKSILAELGL
+325 LAEYSDWDSELKNYIAYSYDDIKFRRIYKLPIGL
-337 SCEVVGNGSSIIRQC
+337 TWATQPNITIIGDAAHLMSPFAGEGVNMALYDAYLLAESFKNFNNLTEVLKVYEQQMFETTKVHAKESQDNLEIFFSENG
-352 PATGFSIEKSGI
+352 AEKMAQFF
-364 VLLYTDDATEPQ
+364 LD
-376 YVEVPDLLGKTAVES
+376 VEE
-391 EEALREAGLNL
+391 
-402 VTIGA
+402 
-407 SAENS
+407 
-412 GAIVQFQSEQAG
+412 
-424 SSVEKGTV
+424 
-432 ITLTMVLDD
+432 
-441 QAGW
+441 

>member
-168 YLTNAKPEYT
+168 HLTNAKPEYT

-236 DEYDSSSEES
+236 DEYRNLSLDALKERLLAEYSDWDSE
-246 MQYVASYC
+246 
-254 CFAPADD
+254 
-261 PEVILLVM
+261 
-269 ADEPDKSINY
+269 
-279 YGGSVAAPYAR
+279 
-290 NIMEDVLP
+290 
-298 YLGFYHETSNIV
+298 
-310 ESNNVT
+310 
-316 VPMLQNKSI
+316 LQNYIAYSYDDIKFRRIYKLPIGLTWATQPNITIIGDAAHLMSPFAG
-325 EEAKSILAELGL
+325 EGVNMALYDAYLLAESFKNFNNLT
-337 SCEVVGNGSSIIRQC
+337 EVLKVYEQQMFETTKVHAKESQDNLEIFFSENGAKKMAQ
-352 PATGFSIEKSGI
+352 FF
-364 VLLYTDDATEPQ
+364 LD
-376 YVEVPDLLGKTAVES
+376 VEE
-391 EEALREAGLNL
+391 
-402 VTIGA
+402 
-407 SAENS
+407 
-412 GAIVQFQSEQAG
+412 
-424 SSVEKGTV
+424 
-432 ITLTMVLDD
+432 
-441 QAGW
+441 